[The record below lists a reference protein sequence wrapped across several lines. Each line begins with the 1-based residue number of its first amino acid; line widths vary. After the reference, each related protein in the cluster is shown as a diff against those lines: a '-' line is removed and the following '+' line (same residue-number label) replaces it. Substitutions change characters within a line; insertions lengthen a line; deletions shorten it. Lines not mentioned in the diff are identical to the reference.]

1 MYFSGGPTLPIAA
14 QTSPGTF
21 VWQHRGKHSCQSTA
35 VTDVGKIA
43 QGVEMAP
50 YHKTR
55 CLLCLLESFGS
66 IDKGRSTELLESRPP
81 YLISLWARL
90 LRPLFLQLPHGHI
103 FKLLP
108 TQNG

>member
-21 VWQHRGKHSCQSTA
+21 VWQHRGKHNCQSTA

-90 LRPLFLQLPHGHI
+90 LRPLFPQLPHGHI
-103 FKLLP
+103 FKLLQ